1 MDFEHFVQK
10 KKLLI
15 EKEDEE
21 GKYIRMEQKTLN
33 IIFYVTFKAY
43 ISSVYFHSHNIWIW
57 SELEMQCLYSDNGW
71 AEW

>member
-33 IIFYVTFKAY
+33 IIFYVTFKA
-43 ISSVYFHSHNIWIW
+43 
-57 SELEMQCLYSDNGW
+57 
-71 AEW
+71 